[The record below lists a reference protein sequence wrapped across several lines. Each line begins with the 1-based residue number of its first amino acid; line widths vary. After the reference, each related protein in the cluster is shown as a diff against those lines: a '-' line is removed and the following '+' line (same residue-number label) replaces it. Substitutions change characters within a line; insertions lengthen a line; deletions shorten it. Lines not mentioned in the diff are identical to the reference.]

1 MSMGLMKR
9 NISQSQL
16 VGKSRHR
23 DAEKQQIKVGLEKQM
38 LKGEAWKTSQGDEKV
53 VLEKKGRIWENRVKR
68 SLQESMG

>member
-1 MSMGLMKR
+1 
-9 NISQSQL
+9 
-16 VGKSRHR
+16 
-23 DAEKQQIKVGLEKQM
+23 M